1 VILAG
6 GTINTPQLLQ
16 VSGVG
21 PRALLERHGIPVVH
35 DAPGVGEDLQ
45 DHFYC
50 RTFWRCTRP
59 ITLNDDMLS
68 VWRQAKIGL
77 QYLLFRRGPLTVSA
91 GYAGAFART
100 RPEVK
105 RPDAQIYFINFST
118 ARRGGLLHPF
128 SGFTLSVS
136 QTQVESRGSIH
147 IASPDPHVQP
157 AIRYNYLS
165 TENDRRVMVD
175 GLKLI
180 RRIAAT
186 APLHDYVANEEFPGA
201 RVQSDAELLAFCREA
216 GDTVF
221 HPTSTCR
228 MGADAR
234 AVVDVRLRVQGVEQL
249 RVVDASVMPAVPS
262 GNINATVL
270 AVAEKAADIVR
281 ASS

>member
-1 VILAG
+1 
-6 GTINTPQLLQ
+6 
-16 VSGVG
+16 
-21 PRALLERHGIPVVH
+21 
-35 DAPGVGEDLQ
+35 
-45 DHFYC
+45 
-50 RTFWRCTRP
+50 
-59 ITLNDDMLS
+59 
-68 VWRQAKIGL
+68 
-77 QYLLFRRGPLTVSA
+77 
-91 GYAGAFART
+91 
-100 RPEVK
+100 
-105 RPDAQIYFINFST
+105 
-118 ARRGGLLHPF
+118 
-128 SGFTLSVS
+128 
-136 QTQVESRGSIH
+136 
-147 IASPDPHVQP
+147 
-157 AIRYNYLS
+157 
-165 TENDRRVMVD
+165 MVD